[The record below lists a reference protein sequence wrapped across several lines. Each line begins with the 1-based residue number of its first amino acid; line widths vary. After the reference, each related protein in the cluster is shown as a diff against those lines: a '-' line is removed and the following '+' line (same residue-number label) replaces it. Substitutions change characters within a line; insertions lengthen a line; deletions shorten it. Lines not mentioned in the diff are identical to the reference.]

1 MYPNTD
7 VVLVPPAIIPSSLVA
22 YQSPVTTTM
31 TSAAITESTSTTV
44 SSTPHLVQYRLS
56 RGLNT
61 FTDLWR
67 EWSKGLGGK
76 HSVEYYETNCPNW
89 YAKDKT
95 FYMRRKRLI
104 KAIKAYAEI
113 EGMSMREAVNRA
125 ESLRVRSRRY
135 LDYLS
140 KNIDKVFV

>member
-1 MYPNTD
+1 MTPAAVTD
-7 VVLVPPAIIPSSLVA
+7 
-22 YQSPVTTTM
+22 
-31 TSAAITESTSTTV
+31 STSTTV
-44 SSTPHLVQYRLS
+44 SSTPHLVQYRIS

-67 EWSKGLGGK
+67 EWSEGLGGNR
-76 HSVEYYETNCPNW
+76 SVEYYETNCPNW

-125 ESLRVRSRRY
+125 ESLLVRSRRT